1 MKLFHQKPIQE
12 DPLPER
18 YQVIP
23 PAPARDPEKE
33 AAGRARFLAEA
44 HRLKDATGID
54 RPVSPALLPRL
65 NQWITSIKTQLI
77 PKERS
82 PMFATLVSILVSLV
96 LVVGGGAA
104 TAYAAQDSL
113 PNDFLYPVKTWQ
125 EDAMLTLTSNPQAQI
140 ERLMAYSDTRLQE
153 IVALNALGK
162 PIPAVVAERLRLHNE
177 QAIAIASSELEE
189 EPLDE
194 VLTKLRI
201 HLRRQDQIMSMV
213 QANAPDHIDPVLEQV
228 RMRIE
233 EHVRMVELG
242 LEDPLQLKQE
252 VQFRLNRPEEA
263 PFGPS
268 EDPGQGAG
276 PGPQEPQG
284 DPADS
289 PGPGPEAGPGPSYG
303 PGNENDSGN
312 PDAPGNGPGSSGSNQ
327 QGTPGGSTSPAP
339 AGGNGK
345 RP

>member
-1 MKLFHQKPIQE
+1 
-12 DPLPER
+12 
-18 YQVIP
+18 
-23 PAPARDPEKE
+23 
-33 AAGRARFLAEA
+33 
-44 HRLKDATGID
+44 
-54 RPVSPALLPRL
+54 
-65 NQWITSIKTQLI
+65 
-77 PKERS
+77 
-82 PMFATLVSILVSLV
+82 MFATLVSILVSLV